1 MRRQRNR
8 GILFASILL
17 MVLAVVMS
25 VVSNAN
31 KPTGTAGSKQ
41 ITVEVI
47 HKDGTQTEFSY
58 ATDKEFLGELLV
70 EEGLIS
76 GDEGAYGLFVH
87 TVDGETAD
95 FAVDGGWWQLSQDG
109 ESVTVGADALPITD
123 GSTYTWAYTVG

>member
-8 GILFASILL
+8 SILFASILL

-25 VVSNAN
+25 VVSHTNQ
-31 KPTGTAGSKQ
+31 PTASAGSKQ

-47 HKDGTQTEFSY
+47 HKDGTQADFSY

-76 GDEGAYGLFVH
+76 GDKGPYGIYVS

-109 ESVTVGADALPITD
+109 ESVTVGADTLPITD
-123 GSTYTWAYTVG
+123 GSTYTWAYTLG

>member
-47 HKDGTQTEFSY
+47 HKDGTQAEFSY

-76 GDEGAYGLFVH
+76 GDKGAYGIYVS

-123 GSTYTWAYTVG
+123 GSTYTWAYTLG

>member
-25 VVSNAN
+25 VVSHVNQ
-31 KPTGTAGSKQ
+31 PTGTAGSKQ
-41 ITVEVI
+41 IAVEVI
-47 HKDGTQTEFSY
+47 HKDGTQAEFTY
-58 ATDKEFLGELLV
+58 ATDKEFLGELLA

-76 GDEGAYGLFVH
+76 GDEGPYGLFVH

-95 FAVDGGWWQLSQDG
+95 YTVDSGWWQLSQDG
-109 ESVTVGADALPITD
+109 EAVTVGADALPIAD
-123 GSTYTWAYTVG
+123 GSTYTWTYTVG

>member
-8 GILFASILL
+8 GILFASFLL

-47 HKDGTQTEFSY
+47 HKDGTQAEFSY

-76 GDEGAYGLFVH
+76 GDKGAYGIYVS

-109 ESVTVGADALPITD
+109 ESVTVGADTLPITD